1 MIEIQLVS
9 VFTSISSFELGA
21 KEKSI
26 LNSSINQVEILN
38 SIDTKIS
45 FFHFKISVVQRI
57 FIVNFKAK
65 TINLIVVGID
75 ARRFHLEFKTSFI
88 GIYITIHKSIAA
100 YFHFRDKHFYNFVVD
115 IEMKIY
121 ILIFLYFIRIIVG
134 IDTSHSILEYFF
146 EFKQFKLTFYIPA
159 DNIRRINCNFFD
171 AIVES

>member
-38 SIDTKIS
+38 CIDTKIS

>member
-9 VFTSISSFELGA
+9 IFTCIPSFELGA
-21 KEKSI
+21 EEKCIFDCSVD
-26 LNSSINQVEILN
+26 QAEILQG
-38 SIDTKIS
+38 IDTKIS

-88 GIYITIHKSIAA
+88 SIYIAIYKSIAA
-100 YFHFRDKHFYNFVVD
+100 YFHFGHEYFYNFVVD

-121 ILIFLYFIRIIVG
+121 ILVFLYFIRVIVG

-146 EFKQFKLTFYIPA
+146 EFNQFKLTFYIPA

-171 AIVES
+171 SIVES